1 MNVNS
6 LASEVTHN
14 VRTKIDDLVVSMD
27 KSERVFLRASAA
39 QKSIIEAAATAMHKS
54 VSEFILDSAV
64 RDATDA
70 LLDQRVFVVSPEVFA
85 QVEDLLAGP
94 PTSNPGLDDL
104 RSRPLPWK

>member
-1 MNVNS
+1 M
-6 LASEVTHN
+6 
-14 VRTKIDDLVVSMD
+14 RTKLENLVVSVE
-27 KSERVFLRASAA
+27 KNERVFMRASAA
-39 QKSIIEAAATAMHKS
+39 QKSIIEAAAIATQKS
-54 VSEFILDSAV
+54 VSGFILDSAV